1 LIPALPSAVTR
12 PVSESPPPGSRPA
25 FSSGAFP
32 YLAAA
37 LAAVLCLF
45 VNRHTLSFPFIP
57 YDEELQILLNGH
69 MGSPSGDR
77 LAWMF
82 LTTGYNGYYMP
93 LCWLFTSLV
102 YTVAGLHPEPYHAV
116 LVGYQALNAV
126 LIYALV
132 RRALPAVAPRRV
144 AAAPAAWV
152 EVAALLGSLWWSLNP
167 FRVETSAWVS
177 GLNFAQAIAF
187 AFGAVIVHLGPGPA
201 PRGWRRPAAATAL
214 YAGSMLT
221 YPIALGLA
229 PVFFVLDW
237 FAGRRSRFSD
247 KAGFVAVAAVVLAL
261 TLQAERK
268 TEAHF
273 HIVEA
278 RLPVS
283 VQAAR
288 AAYALSYYA
297 VKPWVPLGLAHVHP
311 ETLVPRGLP
320 GIPFRPFWGAWMAG
334 GVAATVLLAVLCG
347 LWPGF
352 RRTLGPFLLCHV
364 LLLAPMLGLTMNGDY
379 IPFDRY
385 CALAGGAWAVG
396 LAVLAAATP
405 PRRRVLAT
413 AALGGYLLVLAC
425 RSELQTRTW
434 RSWDAVVADISAHVA
449 PDEFPNLQY
458 YNPAQEFKMSGQY
471 DQARAVV
478 ARGRRALP
486 DDPALTDLERDIEDC
501 RATYTRF
508 CAFADV
514 HVHLGAWFIRSADWR
529 EADEHLRL
537 ALELSPGYGEAAY
550 NRALVRLNL
559 GDYQDALHDFLWAEA
574 HVPAPFS
581 AAQRQA
587 VLGWV
592 AREAEAAGDPGLA
605 QAARRGSAPGGG

>member
-1 LIPALPSAVTR
+1 M
-12 PVSESPPPGSRPA
+12 
-25 FSSGAFP
+25 
-32 YLAAA
+32 
-37 LAAVLCLF
+37 LCIF

-69 MGSPSGDR
+69 LGSPSGDR

-102 YTVAGLHPEPYHAV
+102 YTVGGLHPAPYHAA
-116 LVGYQALNAV
+116 LVAYQALNAV
-126 LIYALV
+126 LVYVLV

-152 EVAALLGSLWWSLNP
+152 EGAALLGSLWWSLNP

-177 GLNFAQAIAF
+177 GLNFAQALAF
-187 AFGAVIVHLGPGPA
+187 AFGAVIVHLGPGRE

-237 FAGRRSRFSD
+237 FAGRRSRFAD
-247 KAGFVAVAAVVLAL
+247 KAGYVAVAAVVLAL

-278 RLPVS
+278 RLPVF

-297 VKPWVPLGLAHVHP
+297 VKPWVPVGLAHVHP
-311 ETLVPRGLP
+311 ETLVSRGPL
-320 GIPFRPFWGAWMAG
+320 GIRFRAFWGAWMSA
-334 GVAATVLLAVLCG
+334 GVAATVLLALLCG

-352 RRTLGPFLLCHV
+352 RRTLGPFLLCHA
-364 LLLAPMLGLTMNGDY
+364 LLLSPMVGLTMNGDY
-379 IPFDRY
+379 DPFDRY

-396 LAVLAAATP
+396 LAVLLAGTP
-405 PRRRVLAT
+405 PRGRTLAA
-413 AALGGYLLVLAC
+413 AALGAYLLALAY
-425 RSELQTRTW
+425 RSGLRTRAW
-434 RSWDAVVADISAHVA
+434 RSWDAVVADISGHVA

-458 YNPAQEFKMSGQY
+458 YNPAQEFKMAGQY
-471 DQARAVV
+471 DRARAVV
-478 ARGRRALP
+478 ARGRKALP
-486 DDPALTDLERDIEDC
+486 EDAALADLERDIEDC

-508 CAFADV
+508 CPFADV

-550 NRALVRLNL
+550 NRALVRLNF
-559 GDYQDALHDFLWAEA
+559 GDYQGALHDFLWAEA

-592 AREAEAAGDPGLA
+592 AEEAESAGDPGLA